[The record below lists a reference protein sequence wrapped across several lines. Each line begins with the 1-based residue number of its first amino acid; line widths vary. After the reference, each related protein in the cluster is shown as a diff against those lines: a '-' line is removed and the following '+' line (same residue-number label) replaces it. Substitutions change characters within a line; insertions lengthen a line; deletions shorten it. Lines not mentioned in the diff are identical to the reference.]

1 MFTFLF
7 PLSSTTCSL
16 SISQMPGNPV
26 EYHGI
31 SENKLLNKTVTTFYS
46 LIVDH
51 KEMIET
57 IILLLKHL
65 QVIIN

>member
-1 MFTFLF
+1 
-7 PLSSTTCSL
+7 
-16 SISQMPGNPV
+16 MPGNPV

-31 SENKLLNKTVTTFYS
+31 SENNLLNKTVTTFYL
-46 LIVDH
+46 LIADH